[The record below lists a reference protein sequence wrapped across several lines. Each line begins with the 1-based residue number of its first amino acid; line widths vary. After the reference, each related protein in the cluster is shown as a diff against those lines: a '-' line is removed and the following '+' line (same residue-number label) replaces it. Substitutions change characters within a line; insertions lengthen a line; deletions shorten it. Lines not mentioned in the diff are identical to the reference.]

1 MAKCRRSQGWRI
13 GAGGEVHVAKNVFR
27 ADEILYQ
34 SRKVFIKPPQVEPE
48 ESFEEIESLEEY
60 TGPTLEDLRREADE
74 FKKNWEEE
82 KARLT
87 EAAQAEA
94 ESIKKEA
101 ERAAFDEVKRKN
113 NQAQKIRQ
121 EAEDE
126 AKRIVEDARK
136 KAEELEAEIQ
146 AKVEKEEKEAFA
158 KGHAEGRDEGFQ
170 EGRGEVERL
179 AETLQKIISGAI
191 DKRNEIIQES
201 ETQVINLVLL
211 IAKKV
216 IKVISE
222 NQRNVVINNV
232 VQALR
237 KLKSRGDVV
246 IRVNL
251 ADVELTSEHIN
262 DFMKMVENV
271 KSVTVLEDSS
281 VDRGGCIIETDFGQI
296 DARISSQLH
305 EIEEK
310 IVELAPIRSKGEG

>member
-1 MAKCRRSQGWRI
+1 M
-13 GAGGEVHVAKNVFR
+13 AKNVFR

-34 SRKVFIKPPQVEPE
+34 SRKVFIKPPQLEVEETPE
-48 ESFEEIESLEEY
+48 EVESLEEF
-60 TGPTLEDLRREADE
+60 TGPTVEDLRREADG
-74 FKKNWEEE
+74 FKANWEQE
-82 KARLT
+82 KARLIQV
-87 EAAQAEA
+87 ARDEA
-94 ESIKKEA
+94 EEIKKEA

-126 AKRIVEDARK
+126 AKRIVEEAKK

-146 AKVEKEEKEAFA
+146 GKVDKVEKEAFG
-158 KGHAEGRDEGFQ
+158 KGHAEGREEGFQ
-170 EGRGEVERL
+170 EGSQEVERL
-179 AETLQKIISGAI
+179 VDTLQKIISAAI

-211 IAKKV
+211 ISKKV

-222 NQRNVVINNV
+222 NQKNVVINNV

-251 ADVELTSEHIN
+251 ADVELTSEHIS

-296 DARISSQLH
+296 DARVSSQLH

-310 IVELAPIRSKGEG
+310 IIELAPIRSKGEG

>member
-1 MAKCRRSQGWRI
+1 
-13 GAGGEVHVAKNVFR
+13 VAKNVFR

-34 SRKVFIKPPQVEPE
+34 SRKVFIKPPQLEVEETPE
-48 ESFEEIESLEEY
+48 EVESLEEF
-60 TGPTLEDLRREADE
+60 TGPTVEDLRREADG
-74 FKKNWEEE
+74 FKANWEQE
-82 KARLT
+82 KARLIQV
-87 EAAQAEA
+87 ARDEA
-94 ESIKKEA
+94 EEIKKEA

-121 EAEDE
+121 EGEDE
-126 AKRIVEDARK
+126 AKRIVEEAKK
-136 KAEELEAEIQ
+136 KAEELEEEIQ
-146 AKVEKEEKEAFA
+146 GKVDKVEKEAFG
-158 KGHAEGRDEGFQ
+158 KGHAEGREEGFQ
-170 EGRGEVERL
+170 EGSQEVERL
-179 AETLQKIISGAI
+179 VDTLQKIISAAI

-211 IAKKV
+211 ISKKV

-222 NQRNVVINNV
+222 NQKNVVINNV

-251 ADVELTSEHIN
+251 GDVELTSEHIS

-310 IVELAPIRSKGEG
+310 IIELAPIRSKGEG